1 MRGGYREGAGR
12 PVGTTG
18 PNKAPELKK
27 SGRIVVVCTKDE
39 MNQIKELAKS
49 SDKTTSRFIVDTILK
64 KDVINNFGG

>member
-12 PVGTTG
+12 PTGTTG
-18 PNKAPELKK
+18 PYKADELKK
-27 SGRIVVVCTKDE
+27 SGRIVVVCTEDE

-64 KDVINNFGG
+64 K

>member
-27 SGRIVVVCTKDE
+27 SWRIVVVCTEDE

-49 SDKTTSRFIVDTILK
+49 SDKTTSRFIVDTIL
-64 KDVINNFGG
+64 NR